1 MTFDVTRT
9 RLESEIC
16 HVVELLEQAEDWPQ
30 PLNEA
35 NTKAA
40 LIDPILTAL
49 GWDLRDPFSVSQEYR
64 HKSRDNPV
72 DYALFALRAP
82 AMFVE
87 AKALDKDLS
96 DYKWITQTLAYA
108 NAAGVAWCVLTNG
121 DEYRIYNTFA
131 KAEAEKKVFRRI
143 SLADRDE
150 REFCIE
156 TLLLLSKQQMAEKQ
170 IDVLWKAHFVDR
182 QVREAVSAIVREPD
196 PALVRTIV
204 RRTQDLS
211 PGEVRDSLRRAD
223 MTVRFPNMVSK
234 KGTCRPARPA
244 KTVPVENGDTR
255 PAASTSGRSG
265 RTKISDLL
273 SAGVIEAPTYIE
285 VTFKSQRFTATI
297 EADGLIHFDGETYS
311 SPSHAGGMVRNKV
324 NWPPPDER
332 PYWSTNGWT
341 FWRFTD
347 PDTGR
352 AEPISTWLNRLPDS
366 FDER

>member
-1 MTFDVTRT
+1 MTVDATST
-9 RLESEIC
+9 RLESEIRR
-16 HVVELLEQAEDWPQ
+16 VVDLIEQVEDWPQ

-82 AMFVE
+82 ALFVE

-121 DEYRIYNTFA
+121 NEYRIYNTFA
-131 KAEAEKKVFRRI
+131 KAEAEKKVFRRV
-143 SLADRDE
+143 SLTDRDE
-150 REFCIE
+150 RGFCIE
-156 TLLLLSKQQMAEKQ
+156 TLLLLSQQQMAEKQ
-170 IDVLWKAHFVDR
+170 IDVLWKAYFVDR
-182 QVREAVSAIVREPD
+182 QVREAVSEIFREPD
-196 PALVRTIV
+196 PALVRTII

-223 MTVRFPNMVSK
+223 MTVRFPTMVSN
-234 KGTCRPARPA
+234 KGACRPASPS
-244 KTVPVENGDTR
+244 NGATADVGD
-255 PAASTSGRSG
+255 ASLTGVSSGRSG

-273 SAGVIEAPTYIE
+273 SAGVIQAPTYIE
-285 VTFKSQRFTATI
+285 VTFKSQKFQATI

-324 NWPPPDER
+324 NGPPPDER

-341 FWRFTD
+341 FWRYTD
-347 PDTGR
+347 PESGQ
-352 AEPISTWLNRLPDS
+352 AEPISTWLKHLPD
-366 FDER
+366 